1 MFPLLEKNNCYMQKN
16 VLPVRGNMFSK
27 LVKRTFTG
35 KDICLKTMFPVPA
48 GKCKVVENMFPL
60 L

>member
-1 MFPLLEKNNCYMQKN
+1 MQKN